1 MSNTAFY
8 SLEKPVT
15 TAEGSV
21 SYLRRVLDLVDL
33 VAAVPPEGLTLSQL
47 AEGTGMPISTASRLA
62 RLLEERGLA
71 SRRPDKRFVPG
82 PALLALGLRA
92 LRLLPTEHYRAAIA
106 DLGRSTGESVSAGVL
121 IGDEIVLVAR
131 HESAHPLRV
140 VATIGDV
147 IAPHLSAMGKAILST
162 LSEQRRLEIIR
173 RALGPSGI
181 AVAEALTEELERAA
195 SEGFARDEEVFA
207 VGLRCIAAP
216 VRGPGGEAHG
226 ALSVAGPSTRFARS
240 IADSCVPDLLTA
252 ARRVSHASSLQ
263 SDA

>member
-1 MSNTAFY
+1 MET
-8 SLEKPVT
+8 PVE
-15 TAEGSV
+15 AAGGSV

-33 VAAVPPEGLTLSQL
+33 VAAAPPEGLTLTQL
-47 AEGTGMPISTASRLA
+47 AESSGVPVSTASRLA

-82 PALLALGLRA
+82 PTLLTLGLRT

-106 DLGRSTGESVSAGVL
+106 DLGRSTGESVSVGVL

-131 HESAHPLRV
+131 HESAHPLRF

-162 LSEQRRLEIIR
+162 VSEQRRFEIIR
-173 RALGPSGI
+173 RALGPSAI
-181 AVAEALTEELERAA
+181 TVAEALSEELERAA
-195 SEGFARDEEVFA
+195 FEGFARDEEVFA

-216 VRGPGGEAHG
+216 VLGPGGETHG
-226 ALSVAGPSTRFARS
+226 AMSIAGPSTRFTRD
-240 IADSCVPDLLTA
+240 IADSYVPDLLTG
-252 ARRVSHASSLQ
+252 ARRVSHASSPQ
-263 SDA
+263 GEA